1 MTIAV
6 KKSTQFKINE
16 LFIVTKTGETIDI
29 QSIYE
34 EISIFDSM
42 FTPVMSGNILIKDA
56 VGLSGILLFD
66 GTEMLLMD
74 ISKDAD
80 SDIANFRKA
89 FRIYKQSDR
98 KNEGMN
104 SETYV
109 LHFAADEIMFSD
121 QQRVN
126 QSYEGTYSSV
136 VGKILTN
143 YLKVPENQLGGRYED
158 SIGIRKITIP
168 NLRPLEA
175 IDWCAKRAV
184 DQNQSPNFM
193 FFQNMTGFNFVTLST
208 LLSEVDVL
216 DVRIE
221 PKNQSKSNP
230 ISEMSSARAFEVVA
244 QADSIERIRSGINA
258 GQFIGFDP
266 ITKTTS
272 KKQINFDS
280 IYNSL
285 KHANDNPNLS
295 IELNR
300 AGQDV
305 RQSFDS
311 KKTVNIFSAAQQL
324 SGYIKEKDPTVLS
337 VLDNMENYLFQR
349 KAIVDLLLSKRIKV
363 VMPGNFQLSS
373 GFNVNVMAPTLG
385 KKEKGSDNL
394 DPSMNGKYLI
404 VASRQLIKYD
414 KHETIIEVA
423 STSTNNDFIPAAS
436 PKQNQA
442 YLSY

>member
-1 MTIAV
+1 MSISV
-6 KKSTQFKINE
+6 KKSTQFTINE
-16 LFIVTKTGETIDI
+16 LNIVTKTGETIDI
-29 QSIYE
+29 KSIYE
-34 EISIFDSM
+34 EISIFDSL
-42 FTPVMSGNILIKDA
+42 FTPVMSGNILIKDS

-74 ISKDAD
+74 ISKDAN

-89 FRIYKQSDR
+89 FRIYKQSSR
-98 KNEGMN
+98 KNQGMN
-104 SETYV
+104 SEMYV
-109 LHFAADEIMFSD
+109 LHFAADEISYSD
-121 QQRVN
+121 QQKVN
-126 QSYEGTYSSV
+126 QSYDGTYSSV
-136 VGKILTN
+136 VGKILTD
-143 YLKVPENQLGGRYED
+143 YLKVPENQFGGRYED
-158 SIGIRKITIP
+158 SVGIRKITIP

-175 IDWCAKRAV
+175 IEWCTKRAV
-184 DQNQSPNFM
+184 DKNQSPNFM

-216 DVRIE
+216 DVKIE
-221 PKNQSKSNP
+221 TKNQTKSNP
-230 ISEMSSARAFEVVA
+230 IFEISSARAFEVIA
-244 QADSIERIRSGINA
+244 QADSIERTRSGINA

-280 IYNSL
+280 VYGSL
-285 KHANDNPNLS
+285 KHANENPNLS

-311 KKTVNIFSAAQQL
+311 KKTVSIFSAAQQL

-337 VLDNMENYLFQR
+337 ALDNKENYLFQR
-349 KAIVDLLLSKRIKV
+349 KSIIDLLMSKRIKV
-363 VMPGNFQLSS
+363 AMPGNFQLSS

-385 KKEKGSDNL
+385 KKEKGADNL

-404 VASRQLIKYD
+404 VASRQIIGYD

-423 STSTNNDFIPAAS
+423 STSTNNEFIPAAS

>member
-1 MTIAV
+1 
-6 KKSTQFKINE
+6 
-16 LFIVTKTGETIDI
+16 
-29 QSIYE
+29 
-34 EISIFDSM
+34 
-42 FTPVMSGNILIKDA
+42 
-56 VGLSGILLFD
+56 
-66 GTEMLLMD
+66 MD
-74 ISKDAD
+74 ISKDAN

-89 FRIYKQSDR
+89 FRIYKQSSR
-98 KNEGMN
+98 KNNGMN
-104 SETYV
+104 SEMYV

-158 SIGIRKITIP
+158 SIGVRKISIP

-175 IDWCAKRAV
+175 IEWCAKRAV
-184 DQNQSPNFM
+184 DKNQSPNFM

-216 DVRIE
+216 DVKIE
-221 PKNQSKSNP
+221 TKNQSKSNP
-230 ISEMSSARAFEVVA
+230 IFEMSTARGFEVIA
-244 QADSIERIRSGINA
+244 QADSIERTRSGINA

-280 IYNSL
+280 VYNSL

-311 KKTVNIFSAAQQL
+311 KKTVSIFSAAQQL

-337 VLDNMENYLFQR
+337 VLDNFENYIFQR
-349 KAIVDLLLSKRIKV
+349 KAIIDLLMSKRIKV
-363 VMPGNFQLSS
+363 AMPGNFQLSS
-373 GFNVNVMAPTLG
+373 GFNVNVAAPTLG

-404 VASRQLIKYD
+404 VASRQIIGYD

-423 STSTNNDFIPAAS
+423 STSTNNEFIPAAS

>member
-1 MTIAV
+1 MSISV
-6 KKSTQFKINE
+6 KKSTQFTINE
-16 LFIVTKTGETIDI
+16 LYIVTKTGETIDI
-29 QSIYE
+29 KAIYE
-34 EISIFDSM
+34 EISIFDSL
-42 FTPVMSGNILIKDA
+42 FTPVMSGNILIKDS

-74 ISKDAD
+74 ISKDAN

-89 FRIYKQSDR
+89 FRIYKQSSR
-98 KNEGMN
+98 KNNGMN
-104 SETYV
+104 SEMYV

-158 SIGIRKITIP
+158 SIGVRKISIP

-175 IDWCAKRAV
+175 IEWCAKRAV
-184 DQNQSPNFM
+184 DKNQSPNFM

-216 DVRIE
+216 DVKIE
-221 PKNQSKSNP
+221 TKNQSKSNP
-230 ISEMSSARAFEVVA
+230 IFEMSTARGFEVIA
-244 QADSIERIRSGINA
+244 QADSIERTRSGINA

-280 IYNSL
+280 VYNSL

-311 KKTVNIFSAAQQL
+311 KKTVSIFSAAQQL

-337 VLDNMENYLFQR
+337 VLDNFENYIFQR
-349 KAIVDLLLSKRIKV
+349 KAIIDLLMSKRIKV
-363 VMPGNFQLSS
+363 AMPGNFQLSS
-373 GFNVNVMAPTLG
+373 GFNVNVAAPTLG

-404 VASRQLIKYD
+404 VASRQIIGYD

-423 STSTNNDFIPAAS
+423 STSTNNEFIPAAS

>member
-1 MTIAV
+1 MSISV
-6 KKSTQFKINE
+6 KKSTQFTINE
-16 LFIVTKTGETIDI
+16 LNIVTKTGETIDI
-29 QSIYE
+29 KAIYE
-34 EISIFDSM
+34 EISIFDSL
-42 FTPVMSGNILIKDA
+42 FTPVMSGNILIKDS

-74 ISKDAD
+74 ISKDAN

-89 FRIYKQSDR
+89 FRIYKQSSR
-98 KNEGMN
+98 KNQGMN
-104 SETYV
+104 SEMYV
-109 LHFAADEIMFSD
+109 LHFAADEISYSD

-126 QSYEGTYSSV
+126 QSYDGTYSSV

-143 YLKVPENQLGGRYED
+143 YLKVPENQFGGRYED
-158 SIGIRKITIP
+158 SVGIRKITIP

-175 IDWCAKRAV
+175 IEWCTKRAV
-184 DQNQSPNFM
+184 DKNQSPNFM

-216 DVRIE
+216 DVKIE
-221 PKNQSKSNP
+221 TKNQTKSNP
-230 ISEMSSARAFEVVA
+230 IFEISSARAFEVIA
-244 QADSIERIRSGINA
+244 QADSIERTRSGINA

-280 IYNSL
+280 VYGSL
-285 KHANDNPNLS
+285 KHANENPNLS

-311 KKTVNIFSAAQQL
+311 KKTVSIFSAAQQL

-337 VLDNMENYLFQR
+337 ALDNKENYLFQR
-349 KAIVDLLLSKRIKV
+349 KSIIDLLMSKRIKV
-363 VMPGNFQLSS
+363 AMPGNFQLSS

-385 KKEKGSDNL
+385 KKEKGADNL

-404 VASRQLIKYD
+404 VASRQIIGYD

-423 STSTNNDFIPAAS
+423 STSTNNEFIPAAS

>member
-6 KKSTQFKINE
+6 KKSTQFTINE
-16 LFIVTKTGETIDI
+16 LHIVTKTGETIDI
-29 QSIYE
+29 KSVYE
-34 EISIFDSM
+34 ELSIFDSL
-42 FTPVMSGNILIKDA
+42 FTPVMSGNILIKDSI
-56 VGLSGILLFD
+56 GLSGILLFD
-66 GTEMLLMD
+66 GTEMLLID
-74 ISKDAD
+74 ISKDAN
-80 SDIANFRKA
+80 SDVANFRKA
-89 FRIYKQSDR
+89 FRIYKQSSR
-98 KNEGMN
+98 KAQGLNNEM
-104 SETYV
+104 YV
-109 LHFAADEIMFSD
+109 LHFAADEILFSD
-121 QQRVN
+121 QQKVN

-158 SIGIRKITIP
+158 SVGIRRITIP

-175 IDWCAKRAV
+175 IEWCAKRAV
-184 DQNQSPNFM
+184 DKNQSPNFM
-193 FFQNMTGFNFVTLST
+193 FFQNMVGFNFVSLST
-208 LLSEVDVL
+208 LLSENDIL
-216 DVRIE
+216 DVKIE

-230 ISEMSSARAFEVVA
+230 LSEMSSARAFEVIA
-244 QADSIERIRSGINA
+244 QADSIERIRSGVNS

-280 IYNSL
+280 VYNSL

-311 KKTVNIFSAAQQL
+311 KKTVNVFSAAQQL
-324 SGYIKEKDPTVLS
+324 SGYIKEKEPAVLS
-337 VLDNMENYLFQR
+337 TLDNIENYLFQR
-349 KAIVDLLLSKRIKV
+349 KAIIDLLLSKRIKV
-363 VMPGNFQLSS
+363 AMPGNFQLSS
-373 GFNVNVMAPTLG
+373 GFNVNVTAPTLG
-385 KKEKGSDNL
+385 KKEKGGDNL

-404 VASRQLIKYD
+404 VASRQIIGYD
-414 KHETIIEVA
+414 KHETILEVA
-423 STSTNNDFIPAAS
+423 TTSTNNEFIPAAS

-442 YLSY
+442 YLNY

>member
-1 MTIAV
+1 MTISV
-6 KKSTQFKINE
+6 KKSTQFTVNE
-16 LFIVTKTGETIDI
+16 LNIVTKTGETIDI
-29 QSIYE
+29 KSIYE
-34 EISIFDSM
+34 EISIFDSI
-42 FTPVMSGNILIKDA
+42 FTPVMSGNILIKDS

-66 GTEMLLMD
+66 GTEMLLVD
-74 ISKDAD
+74 ISKDSN

-89 FRIYKQSDR
+89 FRIYKQSGR
-98 KNEGMN
+98 KNQGMN
-104 SETYV
+104 SEMYV

-158 SIGIRKITIP
+158 SVGIRKIAIP

-175 IDWCAKRAV
+175 IEWCAKRAV
-184 DQNQSPNFM
+184 DKNQAPNFM

-208 LLSEVDVL
+208 LLSETDVL
-216 DVRIE
+216 DVKIE
-221 PKNQSKSNP
+221 TKNQTQSNP
-230 ISEMSSARAFEVVA
+230 IFEMSSARAFEVIA
-244 QADSIERIRSGINA
+244 QADSIERTRSGINA
-258 GQFIGFDP
+258 GQFVGFDP

-280 IYNSL
+280 VYNSL

-337 VLDNMENYLFQR
+337 VLDNIENYLFQR
-349 KAIVDLLLSKRIKV
+349 KAIIDLLMSKRIKV
-363 VMPGNFQLSS
+363 AMPGNFQLSS

-404 VASRQLIKYD
+404 VASRQIIGYD

-423 STSTNNDFIPAAS
+423 STSTNNEFIPAAS

-442 YLSY
+442 YLNY

>member
-1 MTIAV
+1 MSISV
-6 KKSTQFKINE
+6 KKSTQFTINE
-16 LFIVTKTGETIDI
+16 LNIVTKTGETIDI
-29 QSIYE
+29 KAIYE
-34 EISIFDSM
+34 EISIFDSL
-42 FTPVMSGNILIKDA
+42 FTPVMSGNILIKDS

-74 ISKDAD
+74 ISKDAN

-89 FRIYKQSDR
+89 FRIYKQSSR
-98 KNEGMN
+98 KNQGMN
-104 SETYV
+104 SEMYV
-109 LHFAADEIMFSD
+109 LHFAADEISYSD
-121 QQRVN
+121 QQKVN
-126 QSYEGTYSSV
+126 QSYDGTYSSV
-136 VGKILTN
+136 VGKILTD
-143 YLKVPENQLGGRYED
+143 YLKVPENQFGGRYED
-158 SIGIRKITIP
+158 SVGIRKITIP

-175 IDWCAKRAV
+175 IEWCTKRAV
-184 DQNQSPNFM
+184 DKNQSPNFM

-216 DVRIE
+216 DVKIE
-221 PKNQSKSNP
+221 TKNQTKSNP
-230 ISEMSSARAFEVVA
+230 IFEISSARAFEVIA
-244 QADSIERIRSGINA
+244 QADSIERTRSGINA

-280 IYNSL
+280 VYGSL
-285 KHANDNPNLS
+285 KHANENPNLS

-311 KKTVNIFSAAQQL
+311 KKTVSIFSAAQQL

-337 VLDNMENYLFQR
+337 ALDNKENYLFQR
-349 KAIVDLLLSKRIKV
+349 KSIIDLLMSKRIKV
-363 VMPGNFQLSS
+363 AMPGNFQLSS

-385 KKEKGSDNL
+385 KKEKGADNL

-404 VASRQLIKYD
+404 VASRQIIGYD

-423 STSTNNDFIPAAS
+423 STSTNNEFIPAAS

>member
-1 MTIAV
+1 MTISV
-6 KKSTQFKINE
+6 KKSTQFTINE
-16 LFIVTKTGETIDI
+16 LNIVTKTGETIDI
-29 QSIYE
+29 KSIYE

-42 FTPVMSGNILIKDA
+42 FTPVMSGNILVKDSI
-56 VGLSGILLFD
+56 GLSGILLFD
-66 GTEMLLMD
+66 GTEMLLID
-74 ISKDAD
+74 ISKDAN
-80 SDIANFRKA
+80 SDVANFRKA
-89 FRIYKQSDR
+89 FRIYKQSSR
-98 KNEGMN
+98 KNQGLN
-104 SETYV
+104 SEMYV
-109 LHFAADEIMFSD
+109 LHFAADEILFSD
-121 QQRVN
+121 QQKVN

-158 SIGIRKITIP
+158 SIGIRRITIP

-184 DQNQSPNFM
+184 DKNQSPNFM

-208 LLSEVDVL
+208 LLSEEDIL

-244 QADSIERIRSGINA
+244 QADSIERIRSGVNS

-280 IYNSL
+280 VYSSL
-285 KHANDNPNLS
+285 KHANENPNLS

-311 KKTVNIFSAAQQL
+311 KKTVNVFSAAQQL
-324 SGYIKEKDPTVLS
+324 SSYIKENEPTVLS
-337 VLDNMENYLFQR
+337 TLDNIENYLFQR
-349 KAIVDLLLSKRIKV
+349 KAIIDLLLSKRIKV

-385 KKEKGSDNL
+385 KKEKGGDNF

-404 VASRQLIKYD
+404 IASRQIIGYD
-414 KHETIIEVA
+414 KHETILEVA
-423 STSTNNDFIPAAS
+423 TTSTNNEFIPAAS

-442 YLSY
+442 YLNY

>member
-1 MTIAV
+1 MSISV
-6 KKSTQFKINE
+6 KKSTQFTINE
-16 LFIVTKTGETIDI
+16 LNIVTKTGETIDI
-29 QSIYE
+29 KSIYE
-34 EISIFDSM
+34 EISIFDSL
-42 FTPVMSGNILIKDA
+42 FTPVMSGNILIKDS

-74 ISKDAD
+74 ISKDAN

-89 FRIYKQSDR
+89 FRIYKQSSR
-98 KNEGMN
+98 KNQGMN
-104 SETYV
+104 SEMYV
-109 LHFAADEIMFSD
+109 LHFAADEISYSD

-126 QSYEGTYSSV
+126 QSYDGTYSSV

-143 YLKVPENQLGGRYED
+143 YLKVPENQFGGRYED
-158 SIGIRKITIP
+158 SVGIRKITIP

-175 IDWCAKRAV
+175 IEWCTKRAV
-184 DQNQSPNFM
+184 DKNQSPNFM

-216 DVRIE
+216 DVKIE
-221 PKNQSKSNP
+221 TKNQTKSNP
-230 ISEMSSARAFEVVA
+230 IFEISSARAFEVIA
-244 QADSIERIRSGINA
+244 QADSIERTRSGINA

-280 IYNSL
+280 VYGSL
-285 KHANDNPNLS
+285 KHANENPNLS

-311 KKTVNIFSAAQQL
+311 KKTVSIFSAAQQL

-337 VLDNMENYLFQR
+337 ALDNKENYLFQR
-349 KAIVDLLLSKRIKV
+349 KSIIDLLMSKRIKV
-363 VMPGNFQLSS
+363 AMPGNFQLSS

-385 KKEKGSDNL
+385 KKEKGADNL

-404 VASRQLIKYD
+404 VASRQIIGYD

-423 STSTNNDFIPAAS
+423 STSTNNEFIPAAS

>member
-1 MTIAV
+1 MSISV
-6 KKSTQFKINE
+6 KKSTQFTINE
-16 LFIVTKTGETIDI
+16 LYIVTKTGETIDI
-29 QSIYE
+29 KSIYE
-34 EISIFDSM
+34 EISIFDSL

-74 ISKDAD
+74 ISKDAN

-89 FRIYKQSDR
+89 FRIYKQSNR
-98 KNEGMN
+98 KNNGMN
-104 SETYV
+104 SEMYV

-158 SIGIRKITIP
+158 SVGVRKISIP

-175 IDWCAKRAV
+175 LEWCAKRAV
-184 DQNQSPNFM
+184 DKNQSPNFM

-216 DVRIE
+216 DVKIE

-230 ISEMSSARAFEVVA
+230 IFEMSTARGFEVIA

-280 IYNSL
+280 IYNSI

-311 KKTVNIFSAAQQL
+311 KKTVSIFSSAQQL
-324 SGYIKEKDPTVLS
+324 SGYIKEKDPSVLS

-349 KAIVDLLLSKRIKV
+349 KSIIDLLMSKRIKV
-363 VMPGNFQLSS
+363 AMPGNFQLSS
-373 GFNVNVMAPTLG
+373 GFNVNVAAPTLG
-385 KKEKGSDNL
+385 KKEKGADNL

-404 VASRQLIKYD
+404 VASRQIIGYD

-423 STSTNNDFIPAAS
+423 STSTNNEFIPAAS